1 MTARPYIGKLRPTPA
16 GYTVTANGS
25 PGWLPTEAYQYPHQF
40 APAFSSPTARATA
53 IERHAARLA
62 SNRTV
67 PDDWPPALV
76 QYAQRRR
83 GDPMPWRVVPLT
95 NTGARIPARMTRHRT
110 HAEAT
115 GALVALY
122 TTRS

>member
-1 MTARPYIGKLRPTPA
+1 MTDRPYIGRLRPTPA

-25 PGWLPTEAYQYPHQF
+25 PGWLPTPAYQYPHQF
-40 APAFSSPTARATA
+40 APAYSSPAQRAQA
-53 IERHAARLA
+53 IAEHAERMA
-62 SNRTV
+62 SGRTV

-76 QYAQRRR
+76 QYAPKRR
-83 GDPMPWRVVPLT
+83 GDALPWRVVPLT
-95 NTGARIPARMTRHRT
+95 NTGARIPSRMTRHRT

-122 TTRS
+122 TKR